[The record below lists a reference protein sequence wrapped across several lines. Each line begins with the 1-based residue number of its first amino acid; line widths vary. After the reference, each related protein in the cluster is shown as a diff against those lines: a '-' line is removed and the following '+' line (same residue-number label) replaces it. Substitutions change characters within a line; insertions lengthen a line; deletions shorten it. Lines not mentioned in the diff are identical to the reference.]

1 MCPKSTSRLHFRNI
15 AHSPEPVPPLTVFL
29 QVSAPNLIAGSST
42 FEEFFSLFLI
52 NSLTDGPP
60 IKCGY
65 SFFMFTAARVSP
77 VGEREQ
83 AEAPQAGDPLF
94 WVEISWVP
102 GTGWCIGTKEYRLKT
117 DMEGGADSKVM
128 KIAVFIW
135 DTLQWEYFLVKCG
148 CHSVS
153 SNSYHRAPN
162 CILLHKTQRVYVICS
177 VQRQFH
183 ERSTT
188 DVESRLELKS

>member
-1 MCPKSTSRLHFRNI
+1 MYITCIYLHISAVLNPGESFSRRPALYDMCPKSTSRLHFRNI

-102 GTGWCIGTKEYRLKT
+102 GTG
-117 DMEGGADSKVM
+117 
-128 KIAVFIW
+128 
-135 DTLQWEYFLVKCG
+135 
-148 CHSVS
+148 
-153 SNSYHRAPN
+153 
-162 CILLHKTQRVYVICS
+162 
-177 VQRQFH
+177 
-183 ERSTT
+183 
-188 DVESRLELKS
+188 